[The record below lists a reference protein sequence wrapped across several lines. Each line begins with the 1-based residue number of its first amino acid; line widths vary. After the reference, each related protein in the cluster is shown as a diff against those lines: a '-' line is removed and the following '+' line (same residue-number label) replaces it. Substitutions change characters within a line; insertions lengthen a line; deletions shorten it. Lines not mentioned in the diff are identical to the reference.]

1 MLIAMNPCKLK
12 CLVFFMLLVL
22 VAEETSLLLMV
33 MVNNRSYQRLLQ
45 YPVPKAIIISKE
57 DHLEKPGRLRRHLL
71 PAAVLLLEPP
81 ALPWLLS
88 LA

>member
-1 MLIAMNPCKLK
+1 MSGI
-12 CLVFFMLLVL
+12 FMLLVL

-45 YPVPKAIIISKE
+45 YPVP
-57 DHLEKPGRLRRHLL
+57 
-71 PAAVLLLEPP
+71 AAVLLLDPP

>member
-1 MLIAMNPCKLK
+1 
-12 CLVFFMLLVL
+12 MLLVL
-22 VAEETSLLLMV
+22 VAEETSLLLVV

-45 YPVPKAIIISKE
+45 YPVPEAVIISKD
-57 DHLEKPGRLRRHLL
+57 DHLQKPVRLRRHLL
-71 PAAVLLLEPP
+71 PAAVLLLDPP

>member
-1 MLIAMNPCKLK
+1 MSGI
-12 CLVFFMLLVL
+12 FMLLVL

-33 MVNNRSYQRLLQ
+33 MEYNRSYQRLLQ
-45 YPVPKAIIISKE
+45 YPVPEEVIISKE
-57 DHLEKPGRLRRHLL
+57 DHLQKPGRLRRHLL
-71 PAAVLLLEPP
+71 PAAVLLLDPP

>member
-1 MLIAMNPCKLK
+1 MNPCKLK
-12 CLVFFMLLVL
+12 CLVFFHAVG
-22 VAEETSLLLMV
+22 VSGRGDISSV
-33 MVNNRSYQRLLQ
+33 DGNGDGYQRLLQ
-45 YPVPKAIIISKE
+45 YPVPKTIIISKE

-71 PAAVLLLEPP
+71 PAAVLLLDPP

>member
-1 MLIAMNPCKLK
+1 
-12 CLVFFMLLVL
+12 MLLVL

-33 MVNNRSYQRLLQ
+33 MVNIRSYQRLLQ
-45 YPVPKAIIISKE
+45 YPVPEKVIISKE
-57 DHLEKPGRLRRHLL
+57 DHLQKPGRLRRHLL
-71 PAAVLLLEPP
+71 PAAVLLLDPP

>member
-1 MLIAMNPCKLK
+1 MNPCKLK

-45 YPVPKAIIISKE
+45 YPVP
-57 DHLEKPGRLRRHLL
+57 
-71 PAAVLLLEPP
+71 AAVLLLEPP